1 MAGFRE
7 AGLPA
12 LLVYKGGQM
21 VTSALRCTA
30 ALPKAFTDIDVA
42 RLLQAKGI
50 LTVPTGVKEL
60 AAHLVTDQQS
70 NRQWSD
76 DENEEAAEENS
87 GATVALQGLNLL
99 AADPFDAMT
108 AGSGSGSKSSSS
120 AAAAASSSS
129 SSRSG
134 GGRLQKGKFT
144 RSRIADSDDDSD

>member
-87 GATVALQGLNLL
+87 GATVTLQGLNLL
-99 AADPFDAMT
+99 AADPFDAM
-108 AGSGSGSKSSSS
+108 AGANSSKSSSS
-120 AAAAASSSS
+120 AAAAAASSSS